1 MVHSVSDRPPGKAM
15 SQGRPPAEPRGALSQ
30 ALRFLLV
37 GLVASACYAGSTVA
51 LSDFGIL
58 DHVTSSVVG
67 FVLGTFTSWLLNS
80 LWTFS
85 AQLHGRLL
93 LRFVAVTL
101 VGLGLNV
108 LIMACVEAMGVDYRL
123 GLFTVLTL
131 VPIFNFCC
139 HRWWT
144 YRGSFVP

>member
-1 MVHSVSDRPPGKAM
+1 MVDSVSDRPLGEAM
-15 SQGRPPAEPRGALSQ
+15 SQGQSPAKPRGAMSQ

-37 GLVASACYAGSTVA
+37 GLVSSACYTGTTMV

-58 DHVTSSVVG
+58 DHVASSVVG
-67 FVLGTFTSWLLNS
+67 FVLGTLASWLLNS

-85 AQLHGRLL
+85 AQLHGKLL
-93 LRFVAVTL
+93 LRFVTVTL

-108 LIMACVEAMGVDYRL
+108 LIMACVEAMGVNYRL
-123 GLFTVLTL
+123 GLLTVLIL

-144 YRGSFVP
+144 FRGGFA